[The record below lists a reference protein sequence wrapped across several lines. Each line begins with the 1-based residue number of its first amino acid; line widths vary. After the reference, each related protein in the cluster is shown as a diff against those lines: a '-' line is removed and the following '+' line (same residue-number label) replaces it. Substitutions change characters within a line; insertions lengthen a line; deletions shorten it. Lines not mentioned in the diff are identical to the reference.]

1 MKELAPED
9 SSSAAVQRSY
19 SSVHVDVHIDGTVTC
34 DKQLQTYKFYSAVF
48 RSYDK
53 M

>member
-1 MKELAPED
+1 MKERAPED
-9 SSSAAVQRSY
+9 SLSAVEQQSY
-19 SSVHVDVHIDGTVTC
+19 SSVHVHVCIDGTVTC